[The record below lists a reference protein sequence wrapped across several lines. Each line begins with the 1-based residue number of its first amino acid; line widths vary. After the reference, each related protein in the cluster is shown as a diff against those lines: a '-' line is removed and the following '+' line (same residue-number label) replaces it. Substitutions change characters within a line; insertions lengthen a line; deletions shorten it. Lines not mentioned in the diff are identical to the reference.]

1 MTSRFPSEQ
10 LSAGWSRIEP
20 IRQDGDE
27 DQEFSFRSVEF
38 GMSIRHTAKT
48 MKRPLGISLEYGSEM

>member
-1 MTSRFPSEQ
+1 MTLRFPSEQ

-38 GMSIRHTAKT
+38 GMSIRHWVLVWS
-48 MKRPLGISLEYGSEM
+48 MGMRCDRDS

>member
-1 MTSRFPSEQ
+1 MSSRFPPEQ
-10 LSAGWSRIEP
+10 LSAAWSRIEP

-38 GMSIRHTAKT
+38 GMSIRHTAKM
-48 MKRPLGISLEYGSEM
+48 MKRY

>member
-27 DQEFSFRSVEF
+27 DQEFSFRSVLEVW
-38 GMSIRHTAKT
+38 S
-48 MKRPLGISLEYGSEM
+48 LGCLLDTQQR